1 MGCMSVVTLKVLDIS
16 RFSTGLGLI
25 FGITGLFTTV
35 TGPVY
40 GKTIMLT
47 HCILSNFNAFLLSAD
62 LFFQNYFFLNI
73 FFRNTIGMSKSL
85 DPAQAR
91 WFVGIDLGLYC
102 LPSLSA
108 DDTGRQRV
116 KSNAS
121 Y

>member
-47 HCILSNFNAFLLSAD
+47 HCILSHFLCFLLSAD
-62 LFFQNYFFLNI
+62 FFLKIN
-73 FFRNTIGMSKSL
+73 FF
-85 DPAQAR
+85 
-91 WFVGIDLGLYC
+91 
-102 LPSLSA
+102 
-108 DDTGRQRV
+108 
-116 KSNAS
+116 
-121 Y
+121 